1 MDMYKICLFLLVIIV
16 AQLVTHY
23 KERRDLYD
31 RITGAPPKKNVKPP
45 STPKSAHEKA
55 LEEWRKRQEKAW
67 DSGSI
72 RNALPRKDMQFM
84 IPVPQA
90 VVWVLQEHSGRL
102 L

>member
-45 STPKSAHEKA
+45 SIPKSAHEKA
-55 LEEWRKRQEKAW
+55 LEEWRKKY
-67 DSGSI
+67 
-72 RNALPRKDMQFM
+72 
-84 IPVPQA
+84 
-90 VVWVLQEHSGRL
+90 
-102 L
+102 